1 MLRVSCLWTAQAGG
15 REDLAIQ
22 AHGYLLLSP
31 QQEPEVDRK
40 TKGTKHPLASDKKEL
55 DGDNSWGR
63 YEEHRHLPVRAIV
76 KELVSH
82 QDPFTRDQIPQI
94 WRDLE
99 DLHGLG
105 ILVRDINVFNYMGGK
120 LIDFGRAWTT
130 PHPFPSAIHPWYV
143 QKALQGD
150 PLDLNTAFI
159 EWGTERDWNWDIVPG
174 SLLECAS
181 GNGRNGRYGIN
192 PDQYNWHK
200 WEKDPAAV
208 EAFMT
213 QQIFV
218 SAEDV
223 DREKNRI
230 FGVGAYLVVAST
242 SGALSLGGAN
252 GIPKARPQRPC
263 DNCRKRKSR
272 CEILEDDTQCVL
284 CQFHNKACTF
294 ISDAPKKKRR
304 VSESRIEVNT
314 AKLTPTVI
322 PQSGNPAVE
331 IRRAEPVKDYAD
343 LKGPS
348 LLKKTLGLQNHRHS
362 SLIGPTSVYE
372 PRLLGLP
379 AFRPGDDIPVGPRS
393 LRKVSATETFVLE
406 PDTGTRNHDQ
416 DIDDL
421 DAIESLVAP
430 HGPQLIALYFRIVHP
445 TFPILHKKVFL
456 EKYERTHRE
465 FTPPLLA
472 AVYILTLNWW
482 CYSAELSF
490 LPKPDERR
498 LEEIALKTMGDVVHR
513 PKLSTIQAADW
524 DVRPVDASDFPESA
538 ADEDDE
544 EGSTEV
550 DKGRV
555 LFCEMIKLAQ
565 ILADVLRDFYSV
577 AAEAESRTN
586 AGAGVAWVLRRAK
599 PLQLRLKSWFADLPE
614 CLRLQDVGVRK
625 LSSTGYLHLAYY
637 AAEIT
642 LHRRIVAALGR
653 GEGPDSPELE
663 RVCRLAA
670 QERLVN
676 ALDFVNTLRPEHL
689 QSFWYS
695 ASTYNFALIGTFI
708 SLLWVTSAGL
718 DDAAFYKQ
726 KLDEYRWALRLA
738 SKGSEA
744 LERAVTLFSAS
755 TGMLVKAVPAT
766 IEETAH
772 GTVEEEREVMYGTN
786 EDAAMMVSPDFG
798 QGVDERAVIQPLDQ
812 EDMPWLNDVVSALD
826 PNARDDAF
834 SNFGTDGQAWGIG

>member
-1 MLRVSCLWTAQAGG
+1 M
-15 REDLAIQ
+15 
-22 AHGYLLLSP
+22 GY
-31 QQEPEVDRK
+31 E
-40 TKGTKHPLASDKKEL
+40 SD
-55 DGDNSWGR
+55 
-63 YEEHRHLPVRAIV
+63 
-76 KELVSH
+76 
-82 QDPFTRDQIPQI
+82 
-94 WRDLE
+94 
-99 DLHGLG
+99 
-105 ILVRDINVFNYMGGK
+105 
-120 LIDFGRAWTT
+120 TT
-130 PHPFPSAIHPWYV
+130 
-143 QKALQGD
+143 
-150 PLDLNTAFI
+150 
-159 EWGTERDWNWDIVPG
+159 
-174 SLLECAS
+174 
-181 GNGRNGRYGIN
+181 
-192 PDQYNWHK
+192 
-200 WEKDPAAV
+200 
-208 EAFMT
+208 
-213 QQIFV
+213 
-218 SAEDV
+218 
-223 DREKNRI
+223 
-230 FGVGAYLVVAST
+230 AST

-284 CQFHNKACTF
+284 CQFHNKTCTF

-314 AKLTPTVI
+314 TKLIPTVI
-322 PQSGNPAVE
+322 PQSDNPAVE
-331 IRRAEPVKDYAD
+331 IRRAQPVKDYAD

-513 PKLSTIQAADW
+513 PKLSTIQAGLLLLQRPDSNSWALISQLVGIGQDLGLHLDCTHWRIPQWEKGLRKRLAWALYMQDKWGSLVHGRPSHITTADW

-670 QERLVN
+670 RERLVN

-708 SLLWVTSAGL
+708 SLLWVTSAGP

-726 KLDEYRWALRLA
+726 KLDEYRWTLRLA
-738 SKGSEA
+738 SKGSEV
-744 LERAVTLFSAS
+744 LERAVALFSAS

-766 IEETAH
+766 LGDTSH
-772 GTVEEEREVMYGTN
+772 GTVAEERDVMCGTS
-786 EDAAMMVSPDFG
+786 EDAAMMVSADLE

-812 EDMPWLNDVVSALD
+812 EDMPWLNDVVSAFD
-826 PNARDDAF
+826 PIARDEAF
-834 SNFGTDGQAWGIG
+834 GNFGTDGHAWGIG